1 MQVCIVLFLPD
12 QVIRF
17 CNTPSPPSH
26 CVVTNARLGNQK
38 GHRPYTGDHCGSRT
52 ASPSEQHR
60 DNQKRDLPPHP
71 ILKSQRPKP
80 RTPRKTPRR
89 ADHKR
94 HSEIRSRLQLYKQ
107 LRKSLWTDHSLF
119 TLLCR
124 AALLLPSVFSNK
136 QIFFFSFLI
145 LSYLYSIKLSYIF
158 CSLSP

>member
-26 CVVTNARLGNQK
+26 CVVTNARLGNQN

-60 DNQKRDLPPHP
+60 DNQKRDLPPTQYPNPKDQNPEHP
-71 ILKSQRPKP
+71 ERPPEGQITRGTQRSDPGCSYINNFESP
-80 RTPRKTPRR
+80 CGQ
-89 ADHKR
+89 
-94 HSEIRSRLQLYKQ
+94 IN
-107 LRKSLWTDHSLF
+107 SLF